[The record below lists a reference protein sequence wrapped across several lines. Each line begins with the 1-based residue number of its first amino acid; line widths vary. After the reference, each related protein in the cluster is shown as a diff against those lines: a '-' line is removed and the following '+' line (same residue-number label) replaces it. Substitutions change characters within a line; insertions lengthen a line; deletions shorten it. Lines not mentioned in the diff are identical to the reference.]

1 MDGKLSKHRANDV
14 DVENVWLGPFFGQ
27 TFHGLKEN

>member
-14 DVENVWLGPFFGQ
+14 DVEDVRLGPFFGQ
-27 TFHGLKEN
+27 TFHGLQEN